1 MSQKYIQFRGDF
13 YSLAIEFGQGTIAN
27 LDHHLL
33 RDLWSCIL
41 ARVPGAVNVLT
52 LVLACYRSGLC
63 ASDAC
68 MLPHHAN
75 ITTSIPA
82 RLKDVGYR
90 IREEALRPT
99 RPLVSDYP
107 YASRLAA
114 LYGCSQE
121 GFLVLRELGVANLSI
136 WGISFVD
143 LGCMVLAIDHRV
155 GVFKQGLQGCAGTI
169 RGYFSS
175 LLRPQNYSV
184 SFRLRHWLSALL
196 ERIFLGTCLLLVGAD
211 SDLCRSER

>member
-1 MSQKYIQFRGDF
+1 MCLRWYWLATEVDFVLVTHACCPIMQTLPLASRRG
-13 YSLAIEFGQGTIAN
+13 YM
-27 LDHHLL
+27 
-33 RDLWSCIL
+33 
-41 ARVPGAVNVLT
+41 RV
-52 LVLACYRSGLC
+52 
-63 ASDAC
+63 
-68 MLPHHAN
+68 
-75 ITTSIPA
+75 
-82 RLKDVGYR
+82 LKDVGYR

-155 GVFKQGLQGCAGTI
+155 GVFKQNLQGCAGTI

-184 SFRLRHWLSALL
+184 SFGLRHWLSALL
-196 ERIFLGTCLLLVGAD
+196 ERILLGTCLLLVGAD
-211 SDLCRSER
+211 SDLRGSER